1 MVAARLARQAIF
13 DRATPPN
20 VSVILDK
27 SVLHRLIGSPQVM
40 YDALMHVVEPE
51 VAQVLQVERRWRGLC
66 RSGGPFREGLGP
78 RHDQPRR
85 WNARVY
91 HGCVDRIHGLAQ
103 VIGPSGTSND
113 SYQSPVTVRRIRATI

>member
-51 VAQVLQVERRWRGLC
+51 VAQVLQVERRWR
-66 RSGGPFREGLGP
+66 
-78 RHDQPRR
+78 
-85 WNARVY
+85 ARVEA
-91 HGCVDRIHGLAQ
+91 GDL
-103 VIGPSGTSND
+103 SGK
-113 SYQSPVTVRRIRATI
+113 VLVRDTTNRDGGTLVFTTDAWTAFTASLK